1 MTYNVLSMS
10 YVFFDLD
17 KTLITKNSYEIVLN
31 VLRRRRIISWYR
43 FFYYKFILFFAKNI
57 DKKMKTLAHVF
68 KGVDVMRLDK
78 IMKAF
83 IFTEFDSIKNIKAV
97 EELEKHNTRDK
108 KVVLVTTSFEPIAKY
123 AAKFFHIHEYVSTKL
138 EVKNGI
144 YTGKISGKINY
155 KNEKVERL
163 MNHNF
168 TGSFAYSDHNS
179 DIPLLKKATYR
190 YAVNPNKKLRRYA
203 KNHGWFIL
211 E

>member
-1 MTYNVLSMS
+1 MHYNVLSMT

-17 KTLITKNSYEIVLN
+17 KTLITKNSYEIVIN
-31 VLRRRRIISWYR
+31 VLRRRRIISWNR

-68 KGVDVMRLDK
+68 KGVEVSRLDK

-83 IFTEFDSIKNIKAV
+83 IFTEFDSIKNTRAV
-97 EELEKHNTRDK
+97 EELEKHHTHDK

-123 AAKFFHIHEYVSTKL
+123 AAKFFHIPEYTSTKL
-138 EVKNGI
+138 EVKHNK
-144 YTGKISGKINY
+144 YTGKILGKINY
-155 KNEKVERL
+155 KDEKVERL
-163 MNHNF
+163 NGYNF
-168 TGSFAYSDHNS
+168 EGSFAYSDHNS
-179 DIPLLKKATYR
+179 DIPLLKMATYR
-190 YAVNPNKKLRRYA
+190 YTVNPNKKLRRYA

>member
-1 MTYNVLSMS
+1 MAYNILPMS

-31 VLRRRRIISWYR
+31 VLRRRRIISIFR
-43 FFYYKFILFFAKNI
+43 FFYYKFILFFAHNI

-68 KGVDVMRLDK
+68 KGVEVSRLDK

-83 IFTEFDSIKNIKAV
+83 IFTEFDGIKNIKAV

-123 AAKFFHIHEYVSTKL
+123 AAKFFHIHDYVATKL
-138 EVKNGI
+138 EVKNGK
-144 YTGKISGKINY
+144 YTGNISGKINY
-155 KNEKVERL
+155 KGEKVARL
-163 MNHNF
+163 SKYNF
-168 TGSFAYSDHNS
+168 QNSFAYSDHNS
-179 DIPLLKKATYR
+179 DIPLLKKAAYR
-190 YAVNPNKKLRRYA
+190 YAVNPNKKLRVYA

>member
-1 MTYNVLSMS
+1 MTYNLLPMT

-31 VLRRRRIISWYR
+31 VLRRRRIISIFK
-43 FFYYKFILFFAKNI
+43 FFYYKFILFFTRNI

-68 KGVDVMRLDK
+68 KGVEVIRLDK

-97 EELEKHNTRDK
+97 EELEKHNTHNK
-108 KVVLVTTSFEPIAKY
+108 KVVLVTTSFEPIAKF
-123 AAKFFHIHEYVSTKL
+123 AARFFHINDYVATKL
-138 EVKNGI
+138 EVINGK

-155 KNEKVERL
+155 KEEKVLRL
-163 MNHNF
+163 EKYNF
-168 TGSFAYSDHNS
+168 NGSFAYSDHNS

-190 YAVNPNKKLRRYA
+190 YTVNPNKKLRMYA
-203 KNHGWFIL
+203 KNHGWFII

>member
-1 MTYNVLSMS
+1 MS

-43 FFYYKFILFFAKNI
+43 FFYYKFILFFARNI
-57 DKKMKTLAHVF
+57 DKKMKTLAKVF
-68 KGVDVMRLDK
+68 EGVEVSRLDK

-83 IFTEFDSIKNIKAV
+83 IFTEFDSIKNIRAV

-123 AAKFFHIHEYVSTKL
+123 AAKFFHIPEYTATKL
-138 EVKNGI
+138 EVKNSK
-144 YTGKISGKINY
+144 YTGKILGKINY
-155 KNEKVERL
+155 KQEKADRL
-163 MNHNF
+163 VKYNF
-168 TGSFAYSDHNS
+168 EGSFAYSDHNS
-179 DIPLLKKATYR
+179 DIPLLKMATYR
-190 YAVNPNKKLRRYA
+190 YTVNPNKKLRVYA

>member
-1 MTYNVLSMS
+1 MT

-17 KTLITKNSYEIVLN
+17 KTLITKNSYEIFLN
-31 VLRRRRIISWYR
+31 VLRRRRVVSWYR
-43 FFYYKFILFFAKNI
+43 FLYYKFILFFARNI
-57 DKKMKTLAHVF
+57 DKKMNHLAKVF
-68 KGVDVMRLDK
+68 EGVEVNRLDK

-97 EELEKHNTRDK
+97 GELEKHNTHNK

-123 AAKFFHIHEYVSTKL
+123 AAKFFHIHDYVSTQL
-138 EVKNGI
+138 EVKNSK
-144 YTGKISGKINY
+144 YTGKILGKINY
-155 KNEKVERL
+155 KEEKVARL
-163 MNHNF
+163 VRYNF
-168 TGSFAYSDHNS
+168 DNSFAYSDHNS

-190 YAVNPNKKLRRYA
+190 YAVNPNKKLRVYA